1 MRARHFNVNLT
12 LHYKGNWVYLG
23 HHIMTNIFKL
33 SALIAVLILIGV
45 SYLYWPEGVSK
56 LSLEDD
62 KTRVQNEQKIANQ
75 PLVDINAAGVL
86 ATTSE
91 LTEQKK
97 SESVVDTTKKTN
109 AVADTSTAPPIAK
122 AATPAPLT
130 ALGTYTEFVT
140 PDGYLNSEPFLLSD
154 YIGKKVILVS
164 FITYSCIN
172 CQRTFPYLQEW
183 HEKYED
189 DGLLV
194 VGIHTPE
201 FSYEQD
207 ITNVQTALGDEG
219 ITFPVVLDNDRAT
232 WRAYKNRFWPRRYLI
247 DLNGN
252 VVFDHIGE
260 GAYAQTEINI
270 RRLLDI

>member
-1 MRARHFNVNLT
+1 
-12 LHYKGNWVYLG
+12 
-23 HHIMTNIFKL
+23 MTNILKL
-33 SALIAVLILIGV
+33 SALLGVLIIVGV
-45 SYLYWPEGVSK
+45 SYLYWPEGASN
-56 LSLEDD
+56 LSTEGEQPLE
-62 KTRVQNEQKIANQ
+62 TSQQKIANQ
-75 PLVDINAAGVL
+75 PLVDVKDAEVR
-86 ATTSE
+86 ATT
-91 LTEQKK
+91 TESLDQKK
-97 SESVVDTTKKTN
+97 PEIKTDTTKKVD
-109 AVADTSTAPPIAK
+109 AVTDTSPTPVTAKPV
-122 AATPAPLT
+122 TPAALT
-130 ALGTYTEFVT
+130 SLGTYTEFVT

-154 YIGKKVILVS
+154 YIGKKVILIS

-201 FSYEQD
+201 FSFEQD
-207 ITNVQTALGDEG
+207 ITNVQNALEEEG
-219 ITFPVVLDNDRAT
+219 ITFPVVLDNDKDT

-252 VVFDHIGE
+252 IVFDHIGE
-260 GAYAQTEINI
+260 GAYAQTEVNI